1 MTENLDSI
9 IFYSLEKAI
18 KVYRQFAQ
26 RTINA
31 SGFTITIDQWL
42 VLKALEENPEQT
54 QHEIAETVFK
64 DHASLTRMIELLVNK
79 NFLER
84 TAHPNDRRRFRLTI
98 TNEARNLLKVIQ
110 PLIDQNRSTALTSIS
125 PQQASNLR
133 ESLSAIINNCKI

>member
-26 RTINA
+26 RAINA

-42 VLKALEENPEQT
+42 VLKALEENPDQT

-79 NFLER
+79 KFLER